1 MMPPSFELK
10 KGRTC
15 GPDACRQPD
24 QKQLQTLH
32 LCFCEL
38 RGFHRGMTTAGS
50 KWPSQCL
57 AMPSTWVIAG
67 FTARSASHAT
77 AGRIIMHLLSA
88 YSVQIAKKRRHA
100 KFSSHALRTAL
111 LDRSIRSCWLVNSLS
126 HTLSVSMGGHT
137 LEVHVVLHLLLVI
150 DADAFRLSNRA
161 RLSMAKA
168 VPIGILKCA
177 YGVLW
182 SPGPVVEPIRRKV
195 CLSSSICAES
205 VRYRQF

>member
-1 MMPPSFELK
+1 MRSRRLSPTRSKATANTTSL
-10 KGRTC
+10 
-15 GPDACRQPD
+15 
-24 QKQLQTLH
+24 TLR
-32 LCFCEL
+32 L
-38 RGFHRGMTTAGS
+38 RIFHRGMTTAGS

-77 AGRIIMHLLSA
+77 AGRIIMHLVSA

>member
-111 LDRSIRSCWLVNSLS
+111 LDRRIRSCWLVNSLS

>member
-1 MMPPSFELK
+1 VRSRRLSPTRSKATANTTSL
-10 KGRTC
+10 
-15 GPDACRQPD
+15 
-24 QKQLQTLH
+24 TLR
-32 LCFCEL
+32 L
-38 RGFHRGMTTAGS
+38 RIFHRGMTTAGS

-168 VPIGILKCA
+168 VPIGILKLHTVSSGA
-177 YGVLW
+177 LALLSNPSDAKYVF
-182 SPGPVVEPIRRKV
+182 RR
-195 CLSSSICAES
+195 LFALN
-205 VRYRQF
+205 Q